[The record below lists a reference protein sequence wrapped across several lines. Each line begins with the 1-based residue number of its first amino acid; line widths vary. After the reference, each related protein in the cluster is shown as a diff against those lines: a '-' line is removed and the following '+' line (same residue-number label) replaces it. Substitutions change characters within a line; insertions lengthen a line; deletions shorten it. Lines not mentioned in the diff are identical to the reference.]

1 MKKPMIK
8 QDPTRLLDSSRLD
21 LLVIGVVLLCAAI
34 PARAADFQSLASI
47 RLQAEQFVMSWP
59 YESPYPARFRAGNL
73 DSRLR
78 LKACAAPL
86 EIDFA
91 NRDRVYGNTALVI
104 RCPVNT
110 TWKLH
115 LPVSIEV
122 FADVA
127 VAANPLVKGQIL
139 DAAAIKMQKTNVARL
154 KNGYF
159 AETRAL
165 AGLEARRNL
174 RSGTVLTPRNLQPR
188 LLVKSGQQVT
198 LVLDYRGLQVKS
210 SGQALQSARMGQ
222 RVRVRNSQSQRIVE
236 GVVSG
241 EGLVKITI

>member
-1 MKKPMIK
+1 MKKH
-8 QDPTRLLDSSRLD
+8 DPARLLDSSRFD
-21 LLVIGVVLLCAAI
+21 LLVIGLVLLCAVL
-34 PARAADFQSLASI
+34 PARAADYQSLASI

-78 LKACAAPL
+78 LKACTAPL

-91 NRDRVYGNTALVI
+91 HRDRVYGNTALVI

-115 LPVSIEV
+115 LPVTIEV

-127 VAANPLVKGQIL
+127 VASIPLVKGQIL
-139 DAAAIKMQKTNVARL
+139 DAAAVKLQKTNIARL

-159 AETRAL
+159 ADNDAL
-165 AGLEARRNL
+165 KGLEARRSL
-174 RSGTVLTPRNLQPR
+174 PSGTVLTSRNLQPR
-188 LLVKSGQQVT
+188 MLVKSGQQVT

-210 SGQALQSARMGQ
+210 SGRALQSARMGQ

-236 GVVSG
+236 GIVSG

>member
-1 MKKPMIK
+1 MPG
-8 QDPTRLLDSSRLD
+8 SGSRRHAP
-21 LLVIGVVLLCAAI
+21 AA
-34 PARAADFQSLASI
+34 P
-47 RLQAEQFVMSWP
+47 
-59 YESPYPARFRAGNL
+59 RFRAGNL

-91 NRDRVYGNTALVI
+91 HRDRTYGNTALLI

-122 FADVA
+122 YADVA
-127 VAANPLVKGQIL
+127 VTPIPLVKGQIL
-139 DAAAIKMQKTNVARL
+139 DTTAVSLQKMNIARL

-159 AETRAL
+159 TETPAL
-165 AGLEARRNL
+165 AGLEARRSL
-174 RSGTVLTPRNLQPR
+174 PAGTVLTPRNLQPR
-188 LLVKSGQQVT
+188 LLVKSGQHVT
-198 LVLDYRGLQVKS
+198 LVLNYRGLQVKS
-210 SGQALQSARMGQ
+210 TGRALQSARMGQ
-222 RVRVRNSQSQRIVE
+222 RVRVRNSQTQKIVE

-241 EGLVKITI
+241 VGLVKISI

>member
-1 MKKPMIK
+1 MLMKK
-8 QDPTRLLDSSRLD
+8 QDPTQLLDLSRLD
-21 LLVIGVVLLCAAI
+21 LLVIGLIALCAVL
-34 PARAADFQSLASI
+34 PARAADYQSLASI
-47 RLQAEQFVMSWP
+47 RLQAEEFVMSWP
-59 YESPYPARFRAGNL
+59 YESPYPPRFRAGNL

-91 NRDRVYGNTALVI
+91 HRDRVYGNTALLI
-104 RCPVNT
+104 RCPLNT

-127 VAANPLVKGQIL
+127 VASTPLVKGQIL
-139 DAAAIKMQKTNVARL
+139 DAAAISLQKTNIARL

-159 AETRAL
+159 DEIAAL
-165 AGLEARRNL
+165 AGLEVRRGL
-174 RSGTVLTPRNLQPR
+174 PVGTVLTQRNLQPR
-188 LLVKSGQQVT
+188 LLVKSGQRVT
-198 LVLDYRGLQVKS
+198 LVLNYRGLQVKS
-210 SGQALQSARMGQ
+210 SGRALQSARMGQ
-222 RVRVRNSQSQRIVE
+222 RVRVRNSQSQKIVE